1 MYTLLKKEI
10 SSFFSSI
17 TGYVVIIVFLL
28 VNSMFIWIFPGS
40 NNVLDSGYASLDAL
54 FVISPW
60 IFLFLVPAI
69 TMRMFTDEKKSGTIE
84 TLFTRPLTDI
94 KIISAK
100 SLAAFILVLF
110 SILPTLIY
118 FFSVYKLGNPVGSI
132 DIGGTWGSYIG
143 LFFLSAIYVSI
154 GIFAS
159 SITDNQIVAFII
171 GMFLCFIM
179 FMGFD
184 YLSELAVFGKIDNFI
199 INLGINEHYKSL
211 SRGVVDSRD
220 ILYFISVAVIFTLL
234 TKLVLQSRKW

>member
-84 TLFTRPLTDI
+84 TLFTRPLTDL

-184 YLSELAVFGKIDNFI
+184 YLSELTIFSKIDNFI

>member
-1 MYTLLKKEI
+1 MFTLLKKEI

-28 VNSMFIWIFPGS
+28 INSMFLWIFPGS
-40 NNVLDSGYASLDAL
+40 NNLLDSGYASLEAL
-54 FVISPW
+54 FIIAPW

-69 TMRMFTDEKKSGTIE
+69 TMRMFTDERKSGTIE

-110 SILPTLIY
+110 SLIPTLIY
-118 FFSVYKLGNPVGSI
+118 FYSVYKLGNPVGSI
-132 DIGGTWGSYIG
+132 DSGGTWGSYIG
-143 LFFLSAIYVSI
+143 LFFLSAIYVAI

-159 SITDNQIVAFII
+159 SITENQIVAFII
-171 GMFLCFIM
+171 GMFLCFLM

-184 YLSELAVFGKIDNFI
+184 YLSELAFLSKIDSFV
-199 INLGINEHYKSL
+199 INMGINEHYKSL
-211 SRGVVDSRD
+211 SRGVIDSRD
-220 ILYFISVAVIFTLL
+220 IIYFISVACYLTYFMLL
-234 TKLVLQSRKW
+234 KF